1 MNGRDPSSRFWR
13 ISAGGIFFQGGAA
26 AVDSST
32 IIAALVHGLT
42 GSSFAVGA
50 ASAILRYGWLFPQI
64 FVAYFAQRRRR
75 RMPFYM
81 VGAFGRATCLI
92 GIAALLAFAG
102 SLPGAFV
109 VAMFFALWTLYAFVS
124 GIVAVPYND
133 IVARSVPSA
142 RRSRLLALRF
152 FGGGLLALG
161 VAAAAHRL
169 LAALPF
175 PAGTAA
181 IVLIGAVLLYV
192 SSLSFVSA
200 GEPDAPPTVETGGF
214 GQFLRQGLDVF
225 RTDHRFRI
233 FVYAQWLGGAVMM
246 SMPFYILQVMAV
258 RGPPSDGASDIAFL
272 LGAQTV
278 GALASNA
285 LWGWW
290 GDRHGK
296 RSLLEGVAL
305 LRVLP
310 PLLTLFLVSA
320 GGGWGLPAYGDWAL
334 PAYGD
339 WALPPWAG
347 FAAVFMLL
355 GALINGGTIAMLGY
369 LMEISPDHR
378 RPAYSGYFNALVAP
392 AALLPIAGAA
402 IAESV
407 TLSGV
412 FVVSLAAAILQY
424 LTVRRL
430 RHVEPLGAKAR

>member
-1 MNGRDPSSRFWR
+1 M
-13 ISAGGIFFQGGAA
+13 
-26 AVDSST
+26 
-32 IIAALVHGLT
+32 
-42 GSSFAVGA
+42 
-50 ASAILRYGWLFPQI
+50 
-64 FVAYFAQRRRR
+64 
-75 RMPFYM
+75 M
-81 VGAFGRATCLI
+81 
-92 GIAALLAFAG
+92 
-102 SLPGAFV
+102 
-109 VAMFFALWTLYAFVS
+109 
-124 GIVAVPYND
+124 
-133 IVARSVPSA
+133 
-142 RRSRLLALRF
+142 
-152 FGGGLLALG
+152 
-161 VAAAAHRL
+161 
-169 LAALPF
+169 ALPF
-175 PAGTAA
+175 YVLQAMEAG
-181 IVLIGAVLLYV
+181 
-192 SSLSFVSA
+192 S
-200 GEPDAPPTVETGGF
+200 TVA
-214 GQFLRQGLDVF
+214 DV
-225 RTDHRFRI
+225 
-233 FVYAQWLGGAVMM
+233 
-246 SMPFYILQVMAV
+246 
-258 RGPPSDGASDIAFL
+258 AFL
-272 LGAQTV
+272 LGAQTA
-278 GALASNA
+278 GAILSNA

-369 LMEISPDHR
+369 LMEISPDDR
-378 RPAYSGYFNALVAP
+378 RPAYSGYFNAFVAP

>member
-50 ASAILRYGWLFPQI
+50 AAAILRYGWLFPQL

-75 RMPFYM
+75 RMPFYI

-102 SLPGAFV
+102 SRPGAFV

-142 RRSRLLALRF
+142 RRSRLLAIRF

-169 LAALPF
+169 LGALPF
-175 PAGTAA
+175 PTGTAA
-181 IVLIGAVLLYV
+181 VVLIGAVLLYV

-200 GEPDAPPTVETGGF
+200 GESDAPLPVETGGF
-214 GQFLRQGLDVF
+214 GQFLHQGLDVF
-225 RTDHRFRI
+225 RSDRRFRI

-246 SMPFYILQVMAV
+246 SLPFYILQVMAV
-258 RGPPSDGASDIAFL
+258 RAPPSNGASDIAFL

-305 LRVLP
+305 LRSVP
-310 PLLTLFLVSA
+310 PLLTIAWSLAVAA
-320 GGGWGLPAYGDWAL
+320 GSLPAL
-334 PAYGD
+334 
-339 WALPPWAG
+339 AG
-347 FAAVFMLL
+347 FAAVFLLL
-355 GALINGGTIAMLGY
+355 GALTNGYTIAMLGY

-392 AALLPIAGAA
+392 AALLPLAGAA
-402 IAESV
+402 IVE
-407 TLSGV
+407 
-412 FVVSLAAAILQY
+412 VVSLTAVFAVSLLAALLQF
-424 LTVRRL
+424 LTLRRL
-430 RHVEPLGAKAR
+430 RALSDEAVGG

>member
-1 MNGRDPSSRFWR
+1 MSGRKPLNGRDPSSRFWR
-13 ISAGGIFFQGGAA
+13 LSAAGIFFQGGAA

-50 ASAILRYGWLFPQI
+50 AAAILRYGWLFPQL

-133 IVARSVPSA
+133 IVARSVLSA

-169 LAALPF
+169 LGALPF

-181 IVLIGAVLLYV
+181 IVLIGAVLLYA

-200 GEPDAPPTVETGGF
+200 GEPDAPSPVETGGF
-214 GQFLRQGLDVF
+214 GQFLRQGLEVF
-225 RTDHRFRI
+225 RSDRRFRI

-246 SMPFYILQVMAV
+246 SLPFYILQVMAV
-258 RGPPSDGASDIAFL
+258 RGPPSNGASDIAFL

-296 RSLLEGVAL
+296 RSLLEGVTL
-305 LRVLP
+305 LRIVP
-310 PLLTLFLVSA
+310 PLLTIAWSLAVAA
-320 GGGWGLPAYGDWAL
+320 GSLPAL
-334 PAYGD
+334 
-339 WALPPWAG
+339 AG
-347 FAAVFMLL
+347 FAVVFFLL
-355 GALINGGTIAMLGY
+355 GALSNGFTIAMLGY

-392 AALLPIAGAA
+392 AALLPLAGAA
-402 IAESV
+402 IVE
-407 TLSGV
+407 
-412 FVVSLAAAILQY
+412 VVSLTAVFAVSLLAALLQF

-430 RHVEPLGAKAR
+430 RALAHGSGDE